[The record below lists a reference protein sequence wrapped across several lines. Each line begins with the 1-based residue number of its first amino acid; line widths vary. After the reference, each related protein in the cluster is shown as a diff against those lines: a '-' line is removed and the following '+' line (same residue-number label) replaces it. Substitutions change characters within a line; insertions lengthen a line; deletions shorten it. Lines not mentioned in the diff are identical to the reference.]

1 MEIYFRE
8 DMAQISLS
16 VADENGTYRPFGAS
30 DWFSCEGGNLENDDS
45 HTRPGGMGFEVSLG
59 GPSSRGDVTL
69 TRPLDDVVVGWHK
82 TLELR
87 TQQDAPSQVTVK
99 YLNRLKQ
106 AQAPTFTFAGTLK
119 SAFLPDMDTGSG
131 DAAMYSVVLSS
142 DESLAA

>member
-1 MEIYFRE
+1 
-8 DMAQISLS
+8 
-16 VADENGTYRPFGAS
+16 
-30 DWFSCEGGNLENDDS
+30 
-45 HTRPGGMGFEVSLG
+45 
-59 GPSSRGDVTL
+59 
-69 TRPLDDVVVGWHK
+69 
-82 TLELR
+82 LELR
-87 TQQDAPSQVTVK
+87 VQQDAPSQVTVK

>member
-16 VADENGTYRPFGAS
+16 VADETGTYRPFGAS
-30 DWFSCEGGNLENDDS
+30 DWFSFEGGNLENDDS
-45 HTRPGGMGFEVSLG
+45 HTRPGGMGLDVSLG
-59 GPSSRGDVTL
+59 GPSGRGDITL
-69 TRPLDDVVVGWHK
+69 TRPTDDTVITWHK

-87 TQQDAPSQVTVK
+87 CQQDAPSQVTVK

-106 AQAPTFTFAGTLK
+106 AQGPAFTFAGTLK

-131 DAAMYSVVLSS
+131 DAAMYSVI
-142 DESLAA
+142 LAADEALGS

>member
-16 VADENGTYRPFGAS
+16 VADESGTYRPFGAS

-59 GPSSRGDVTL
+59 
-69 TRPLDDVVVGWHK
+69 DVVVTWHK

-87 TQQDAPSQVTVK
+87 VQQDAPSQVTVK

-142 DESLAA
+142 DEGLAA